1 MPTKELNLLTIG
13 RSVSNH

>member
-13 RSVSNH
+13 RSGSNH